1 MSNQRP
7 AYRPSYYRS
16 APPAPPPAKPHK
28 FGRFLAVVVVLA
40 VVIGGSVHAF
50 GTSSDNKT
58 SHESKAET
66 SAAVPVTAPAP
77 SNTPPAVS
85 VNACASNSLSQLI
98 LVSISKRHLWA
109 CDGATVVYNSPVVTG
124 MDFLAADLTPP
135 GTYHIYAKESNL
147 NLTGC
152 DSTGCWNDHVSYWMP
167 FLDNQYGVYGLHD
180 ATWRPAN
187 AFGMIP
193 PSSDEGSHGCV
204 ELPLATAAWLYG
216 WANVGTTVTI
226 QS

>member
-16 APPAPPPAKPHK
+16 APPTPPPAKPHK
-28 FGRFLAVVVVLA
+28 FGRFLVIVAALA

-50 GTSSDNKT
+50 GASSDKT
-58 SHESKAET
+58 SHEPRPET
-66 SAAVPVTAPAP
+66 NVVQPALLPSGTASVT
-77 SNTPPAVS
+77 SI
-85 VNACASNSLSQLI
+85 NACANNSLSQLI

-124 MDFLAADLTPP
+124 MDYLAADLTPT
-135 GTYHIYAKESNL
+135 GTYHIYAKENNL

-167 FLDNQYGVYGLHD
+167 FFDNKYGVYGLHD